1 MKKLLNNIV
10 EAQFGANVSGKQS
23 GDYPCIQGRDFD
35 ASGEYLS
42 LEPLYV
48 DEVDM
53 KYTQFLRKGD
63 VLFSTKGKIF
73 ASVWQDQMINAVA
86 TGTFLILKVK
96 DKSITPEYLAMYL
109 NSSKAKKY
117 YDLHIKTATV
127 SHIGK
132 KQLELLEIE
141 IPPIEKQNLLVS
153 VHKLMGEEKK
163 LTNELQ
169 NRKEKILNYL
179 I

>member
-1 MKKLLNNIV
+1 MKNILNKIV
-10 EAQFGANVSGKQS
+10 DAQFGANVSGKQS
-23 GDYPCIQGRDFD
+23 GDYPCVQGRDFD
-35 ASGEYLS
+35 ANGEYLG

-48 DEVDM
+48 DEADM

-63 VLFSTKGKIF
+63 ILFSTKGKIF
-73 ASVWQDQMINAVA
+73 ASVWQDQMINTVA
-86 TGTFLILKVK
+86 TGTFLILKVV
-96 DKSITPEYLAMYL
+96 DKSVSPEYLAMYL

-141 IPPIEKQNLLVS
+141 IPPLDKQNLLVS
-153 VHKLMGEEKK
+153 VHKLISEEKK
-163 LTNELQ
+163 LANELQ